1 MPLALEMKVPGRHGR
16 GLKPRKQNSPAWRH
30 TGGLAI
36 WSVRTGVSL
45 LSCLQSVFLSNHPF
59 PHRWTS
65 SLPSVRVQPW
75 AQLVSFSGATQCM
88 RQVW

>member
-1 MPLALEMKVPGRHGR
+1 MDLNEKAEQPRLEAYREGLRYGRYG
-16 GLKPRKQNSPAWRH
+16 QQ
-30 TGGLAI
+30 
-36 WSVRTGVSL
+36 VRTGVSL
-45 LSCLQSVFLSNHPF
+45 FSCLLSVFLSNRPF